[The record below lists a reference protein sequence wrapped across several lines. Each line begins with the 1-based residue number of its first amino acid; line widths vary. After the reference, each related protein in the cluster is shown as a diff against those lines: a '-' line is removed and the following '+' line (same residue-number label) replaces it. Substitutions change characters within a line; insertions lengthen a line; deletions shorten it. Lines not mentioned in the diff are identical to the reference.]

1 MKKQIF
7 LAIFSLFMAFS
18 ACKSGQKT
26 LTNKRSNKSAAQPPL
41 PVEGP
46 KITKEE
52 PRIHIDPMPTIP
64 PPVALVEQHLE
75 PNGVVV
81 KITRSSCYGKCPTYE
96 FTIMS
101 DGTVHWRGIMNV
113 EKLGDFT
120 AKVPTSVIADIKK
133 RAAAIKYFSMQES
146 YPSPGEAFIAD
157 LPACTTY
164 IFDKNREKRIINRHD
179 GPEELRDFQN
189 YLDEVFRSISNWT
202 SK

>member
-1 MKKQIF
+1 MKKQI
-7 LAIFSLFMAFS
+7 LAVFALFITLS
-18 ACKSGQKT
+18 ACKSSQKAS
-26 LTNKRSNKSAAQPPL
+26 TNQGSKTTTGTPVSRPPL
-41 PVEGP
+41 PPPPPPV
-46 KITKEE
+46 
-52 PRIHIDPMPTIP
+52 IP
-64 PPVALVEQHLE
+64 PPSLPPIEKVAEQHLE

-133 RAAAIKYFSMQES
+133 RAAAINYFAMQES
-146 YPSPGEAFIAD
+146 YPNPGEAFIAD

-189 YLDEVFRSISNWT
+189 YLDEVFRSISTWKT
-202 SK
+202 K

>member
-7 LAIFSLFMAFS
+7 LAVFALFITLS
-18 ACKSGQKT
+18 ACKSGQKA
-26 LTNKRSNKSAAQPPL
+26 SANQSSKTSTGTPVSRPP
-41 PVEGP
+41 V
-46 KITKEE
+46 
-52 PRIHIDPMPTIP
+52 P
-64 PPVALVEQHLE
+64 PPPPSVMPPPPPPPIEKVAEQHLE

-120 AKVPTSVIADIKK
+120 AKVPTSVLADIKK